1 MPCGRQRWCCLL
13 LLMAWT
19 WSRSNCGFS
28 SVAQPRHWAWQWWE
42 SMGSPKWVCS
52 PMIDQSERAF
62 RLLCRRYGVHLA
74 YTPMLHAEP
83 FAVDESYR
91 KTYFDA
97 WTPVDGEEDR
107 PLIAQVGGDDPK
119 TMLQAAHHLEPYVD
133 AIDVNFGCPTEDA
146 RKGGHQTH
154 SPRCR
159 RYGAYLLRDTARVT
173 RIVGTLASGLRKVPV
188 TAKIRLLPE
197 RRASIDLALAI
208 EESGAAALCV
218 HGRTLAQR
226 PKYAEKHGV
235 ESLAPDWDAIAE
247 IAKVVKIPVIAN
259 GGIESRTDALRCL
272 SQTGCAAV
280 MSAEALLEKPDLFV
294 EDEEPA
300 IPRMLRLSRE
310 FLDLAE
316 RHPSPLKY
324 PPTKSH
330 LFKILHRLI
339 GVDQAVAR
347 RKAAA
352 GEPLTERETLK
363 LALMCC
369 PVSDFHAIRNAL
381 DHMEEKAADHLLG
394 TSWYRRWRPEEKGR
408 DGNNGKNKSNCTLP
422 EFSPHCQTRIRFFRN
437 DLVDYCIP
445 IQASAARRLL
455 VPMGCGRAQCKR
467 SFRLTPLFCRCG
479 LEFCSEACF
488 VSAWHNEHQLSC
500 PFAAQ
505 IKEGLK
511 ASSER
516 SGTGQLV
523 ALALSKTRPEVI
535 DKSLPVEVATV
546 NGTATPPTAPAAKA
560 NSSGSSRPGTSARG
574 NMMLAQID
582 RWRRESAE
590 SFETVGDPIGNGS
603 YGFVSKVRFKK
614 TGEIFAMKSIPKDKI
629 REQHMQG
636 YLRREVQTQMQ
647 LAHPCIVQLHYYFED
662 QHNVLLLLEYANG
675 GALFSYVR
683 SRGHLPEPE
692 AARYFANVAL
702 ALAHLHRYHIVH
714 RDLKPENILLC
725 GDSPKKAK
733 LADFGWCAE
742 LSESQERL
750 TFCGTFDYLSPEMLE
765 NEPHDKGVDLWAAG
779 VLVFEMLTG
788 RPPFQASSQV
798 KLVNRIVKVDFQVP
812 SSMPPLAADLVK
824 SLLKRNP
831 SERLDLKEAITHPWI
846 CLHVP
851 GTSLELSQ
859 SCSEIS
865 ALKQV
870 EPLRSRHDM
879 QEAKVKELEMDSPPR
894 RKEPAPAAGGQTEAS
909 ENPNTIS
916 PASTVSVPQPRAGY
930 SDARSQDSSVSPAST
945 VQVTSRPKPS
955 VMPWSEGKT
964 PTDRGSKDDSSS
976 CTPTPKEAVSNLDFG
991 LDGKDSRA
999 GSKDSNSAPDSSLK
1013 WHETETF
1020 AKLREWVKTGPVAKA
1035 AELNNQLDLTLG
1047 QVSPAKSVRRW

>member
-1 MPCGRQRWCCLL
+1 
-13 LLMAWT
+13 
-19 WSRSNCGFS
+19 
-28 SVAQPRHWAWQWWE
+28 
-42 SMGSPKWVCS
+42 
-52 PMIDQSERAF
+52 
-62 RLLCRRYGVHLA
+62 
-74 YTPMLHAEP
+74 
-83 FAVDESYR
+83 
-91 KTYFDA
+91 
-97 WTPVDGEEDR
+97 
-107 PLIAQVGGDDPK
+107 
-119 TMLQAAHHLEPYVD
+119 
-133 AIDVNFGCPTEDA
+133 
-146 RKGGHQTH
+146 
-154 SPRCR
+154 
-159 RYGAYLLRDTARVT
+159 
-173 RIVGTLASGLRKVPV
+173 
-188 TAKIRLLPE
+188 
-197 RRASIDLALAI
+197 
-208 EESGAAALCV
+208 
-218 HGRTLAQR
+218 
-226 PKYAEKHGV
+226 
-235 ESLAPDWDAIAE
+235 
-247 IAKVVKIPVIAN
+247 
-259 GGIESRTDALRCL
+259 
-272 SQTGCAAV
+272 
-280 MSAEALLEKPDLFV
+280 
-294 EDEEPA
+294 
-300 IPRMLRLSRE
+300 
-310 FLDLAE
+310 
-316 RHPSPLKY
+316 
-324 PPTKSH
+324 
-330 LFKILHRLI
+330 
-339 GVDQAVAR
+339 
-347 RKAAA
+347 
-352 GEPLTERETLK
+352 
-363 LALMCC
+363 
-369 PVSDFHAIRNAL
+369 
-381 DHMEEKAADHLLG
+381 
-394 TSWYRRWRPEEKGR
+394 
-408 DGNNGKNKSNCTLP
+408 
-422 EFSPHCQTRIRFFRN
+422 
-437 DLVDYCIP
+437 
-445 IQASAARRLL
+445 
-455 VPMGCGRAQCKR
+455 MGCGRAQCKR

-505 IKEGLK
+505 IKEGLQK

-560 NSSGSSRPGTSARG
+560 NSSGSSHPGTSARG
-574 NMMLAQID
+574 NMMLAQIE
-582 RWRRESAE
+582 RWRRESAD

-662 QHNVLLLLEYANG
+662 QHNVLLLLEYASG

-702 ALAHLHRYHIVH
+702 ALAHLHRYQIVH

-812 SSMPPLAADLVK
+812 SSMPPLAAELVK

-831 SERLDLKEAITHPWI
+831 NERLDLKEAISHPWI

-851 GTSLELSQ
+851 GASLELSQ

-870 EPLRSRHDM
+870 EPLRPRHDT
-879 QEAKVKELEMDSPPR
+879 QDAKVKELEMDSPPR
-894 RKEPAPAAGGQTEAS
+894 RKEPTPAHAGHGGHTEAS
-909 ENPNTIS
+909 ENPNTVS

-945 VQVTSRPKPS
+945 VQVASRPKPS
-955 VMPWSEGKT
+955 VMPWSKEDT
-964 PTDRGSKDDSSS
+964 SNS
-976 CTPTPKEAVSNLDFG
+976 CTPTPKEAVNNLDFG
-991 LDGKDSRA
+991 LDGKDSRS
-999 GSKDSNSAPDSSLK
+999 GSKDSNSAPESSLK

-1020 AKLREWVKTGPVAKA
+1020 AKLREWVKTGPVAKVP
-1035 AELNNQLDLTLG
+1035 EPKLDLTLG
-1047 QVSPAKSVRRW
+1047 QAPDLLSQSYPAQGSRKIVMDPLSMTLTEDSRLVPQPKRKAAGDLPLGTEDSINALQEDMDAMSQRLQRKLEALAEEATAVG

>member
-1 MPCGRQRWCCLL
+1 
-13 LLMAWT
+13 
-19 WSRSNCGFS
+19 
-28 SVAQPRHWAWQWWE
+28 
-42 SMGSPKWVCS
+42 
-52 PMIDQSERAF
+52 
-62 RLLCRRYGVHLA
+62 
-74 YTPMLHAEP
+74 
-83 FAVDESYR
+83 
-91 KTYFDA
+91 
-97 WTPVDGEEDR
+97 
-107 PLIAQVGGDDPK
+107 
-119 TMLQAAHHLEPYVD
+119 
-133 AIDVNFGCPTEDA
+133 
-146 RKGGHQTH
+146 
-154 SPRCR
+154 
-159 RYGAYLLRDTARVT
+159 
-173 RIVGTLASGLRKVPV
+173 
-188 TAKIRLLPE
+188 
-197 RRASIDLALAI
+197 
-208 EESGAAALCV
+208 
-218 HGRTLAQR
+218 
-226 PKYAEKHGV
+226 
-235 ESLAPDWDAIAE
+235 
-247 IAKVVKIPVIAN
+247 
-259 GGIESRTDALRCL
+259 
-272 SQTGCAAV
+272 
-280 MSAEALLEKPDLFV
+280 
-294 EDEEPA
+294 
-300 IPRMLRLSRE
+300 
-310 FLDLAE
+310 
-316 RHPSPLKY
+316 
-324 PPTKSH
+324 
-330 LFKILHRLI
+330 
-339 GVDQAVAR
+339 
-347 RKAAA
+347 
-352 GEPLTERETLK
+352 
-363 LALMCC
+363 
-369 PVSDFHAIRNAL
+369 
-381 DHMEEKAADHLLG
+381 
-394 TSWYRRWRPEEKGR
+394 
-408 DGNNGKNKSNCTLP
+408 
-422 EFSPHCQTRIRFFRN
+422 
-437 DLVDYCIP
+437 
-445 IQASAARRLL
+445 
-455 VPMGCGRAQCKR
+455 MGCGRAQCKR

-505 IKEGLK
+505 IKEGLQK

-560 NSSGSSRPGTSARG
+560 NSSGSSHPGTSARG
-574 NMMLAQID
+574 NMMLAQIE
-582 RWRRESAE
+582 RWRRESAD

-662 QHNVLLLLEYANG
+662 QHNVLLLLEYASG

-702 ALAHLHRYHIVH
+702 ALAHLHRYQIVH

-812 SSMPPLAADLVK
+812 SSMPPLAAELVK

-831 SERLDLKEAITHPWI
+831 SERLDLKEAISHPWI

-851 GTSLELSQ
+851 GASLELSQ

-870 EPLRSRHDM
+870 EPLRPRHDT
-879 QEAKVKELEMDSPPR
+879 QDAKVKELEMDSPPR
-894 RKEPAPAAGGQTEAS
+894 RKEPTPAHAGHGGHIEAS
-909 ENPNTIS
+909 ENPNTVS

-945 VQVTSRPKPS
+945 VQVASRPKPS
-955 VMPWSEGKT
+955 VMPWSKEDT
-964 PTDRGSKDDSSS
+964 SNS
-976 CTPTPKEAVSNLDFG
+976 CTPTPKEAVNNLDFG
-991 LDGKDSRA
+991 LDGKDSRS
-999 GSKDSNSAPDSSLK
+999 GSKDSNSAPESSLK

-1035 AELNNQLDLTLG
+1035 PDLLSQSYPAQGSRKIVMDPLSMTLTEDSRLVPQPKRKAAGDLPLGTEDSINALQEDMDAMSQRLQRKLEALAEEATAVG
-1047 QVSPAKSVRRW
+1047 

>member
-1 MPCGRQRWCCLL
+1 M
-13 LLMAWT
+13 
-19 WSRSNCGFS
+19 
-28 SVAQPRHWAWQWWE
+28 
-42 SMGSPKWVCS
+42 
-52 PMIDQSERAF
+52 
-62 RLLCRRYGVHLA
+62 
-74 YTPMLHAEP
+74 
-83 FAVDESYR
+83 
-91 KTYFDA
+91 
-97 WTPVDGEEDR
+97 
-107 PLIAQVGGDDPK
+107 
-119 TMLQAAHHLEPYVD
+119 
-133 AIDVNFGCPTEDA
+133 
-146 RKGGHQTH
+146 
-154 SPRCR
+154 
-159 RYGAYLLRDTARVT
+159 
-173 RIVGTLASGLRKVPV
+173 
-188 TAKIRLLPE
+188 
-197 RRASIDLALAI
+197 
-208 EESGAAALCV
+208 
-218 HGRTLAQR
+218 
-226 PKYAEKHGV
+226 
-235 ESLAPDWDAIAE
+235 
-247 IAKVVKIPVIAN
+247 
-259 GGIESRTDALRCL
+259 
-272 SQTGCAAV
+272 
-280 MSAEALLEKPDLFV
+280 
-294 EDEEPA
+294 
-300 IPRMLRLSRE
+300 
-310 FLDLAE
+310 
-316 RHPSPLKY
+316 
-324 PPTKSH
+324 
-330 LFKILHRLI
+330 
-339 GVDQAVAR
+339 
-347 RKAAA
+347 
-352 GEPLTERETLK
+352 
-363 LALMCC
+363 
-369 PVSDFHAIRNAL
+369 
-381 DHMEEKAADHLLG
+381 
-394 TSWYRRWRPEEKGR
+394 
-408 DGNNGKNKSNCTLP
+408 
-422 EFSPHCQTRIRFFRN
+422 
-437 DLVDYCIP
+437 
-445 IQASAARRLL
+445 
-455 VPMGCGRAQCKR
+455 
-467 SFRLTPLFCRCG
+467 
-479 LEFCSEACF
+479 
-488 VSAWHNEHQLSC
+488 SAWHNEHQLSC

-505 IKEGLK
+505 IKEGLQK

-574 NMMLAQID
+574 NMMLAQIE
-582 RWRRESAE
+582 RWRRESAD
-590 SFETVGDPIGNGS
+590 SFETVGGPIGNGS

-629 REQHMQG
+629 QEQHMQG

-702 ALAHLHRYHIVH
+702 ALTHLHRYQIAH

-831 SERLDLKEAITHPWI
+831 SERLDLKEAITHPWV

-870 EPLRSRHDM
+870 EPLRSRHDTH
-879 QEAKVKELEMDSPPR
+879 EAKVKELEMDSPPR
-894 RKEPAPAAGGQTEAS
+894 RKEPAPATGEAS
-909 ENPNTIS
+909 ENPNTVS
-916 PASTVSVPQPRAGY
+916 PASTVSVPQTRAGY

-945 VQVTSRPKPS
+945 VQVASRPKPS

-964 PTDRGSKDDSSS
+964 PTERGSKGDTSNS
-976 CTPTPKEAVSNLDFG
+976 CTPTPKEAVNNLDFG
-991 LDGKDSRA
+991 LDRKDNRA

-1020 AKLREWVKTGPVAKA
+1020 AKLREWVKTGPVAKVP
-1035 AELNNQLDLTLG
+1035 ERNQLDLTLG
-1047 QVSPAKSVRRW
+1047 QAPDLLSQSYPAQGSSKIVMDPLSMTLTEDSRLVPQPKRKAAAGDLPLGTEDSINALQEDMDAMSQRLQRKLEALAEEATAVG